1 MARMKDSLVMGQVAF
16 IGLGVMGAPM
26 ARHLNTKGHEVT
38 VYNRTRAKADAWVG
52 ANGGWAAATPRE
64 AADDADIVFVCV
76 GNDDD
81 LRSVVLGPDGALAG
95 MRAGAV
101 LVDHTTASANVARE
115 LASVAAAAGIGFVDA
130 PVSGG
135 QAGAENGALTVMCG
149 CDDLLVFR
157 KAAAVIAAY
166 SKACELMGGT
176 GAGQLTKMVNQ
187 ICIAGVVQGLAE
199 GINFA
204 VRAGLDVDKLVATIG
219 KGAAQSW
226 QMDNRAI
233 TMAQGT
239 FDFGFAVEWMRKDLG
254 ICFDEASRNGARLPM
269 AETVDGF
276 YAEIVAKGG
285 KRWDTSSLMY
295 LLAED

>member
-1 MARMKDSLVMGQVAF
+1 MGQVAF

-26 ARHLNTKGHEVT
+26 ARHLNTKGHDVT
-38 VYNRTRAKADAWVG
+38 VYNRTRSKADAWV
-52 ANGGWAAATPRE
+52 AAHGGWAAETPRE
-64 AADDADIVFVCV
+64 AADEADAVFVCV

-81 LRSVVLGPDGALAG
+81 VRAVVLGSDGALAG
-95 MRAGAV
+95 MSRGSV
-101 LVDHTTASANVARE
+101 LVDHTTASADLARE
-115 LASVAAAAGIGFVDA
+115 LAAAAAAVGVGFVDA

-157 KAAAVIAAY
+157 KAAAFIASY
-166 SKACELMGGT
+166 SKACELMGG
-176 GAGQLTKMVNQ
+176 AASGQLAKMVNQ

-204 VRAGLDVDKLVATIG
+204 MRAGLDVDKLVATIG

-233 TMAQGT
+233 TMSQGT

-254 ICFDEASRNGARLPM
+254 ICFDEAERNGARLPV
-269 AETVDGF
+269 AKVVDGY
-276 YAEIVAKGG
+276 YAEVEAKGG

-295 LLAED
+295 LLANDD